1 VELPISHF
9 CLPKVKEFQSKLES
23 SIGKLGLQVAKD
35 KNVAKKFNFVEPLI
49 AVISQCSPDEIKN
62 ATGKLSDIISDLVHK
77 IGWDHCY
84 APESLASLDSV
95 VFEKFVNVIKEQ
107 ILLYQ
112 NHKDTYKSILNV
124 VSDAVYNLKEFKAV
138 KNNLLK
144 LSSSVRMFGDQEVR
158 NKIRLKKKQKTVAF
172 LESYNKSEIVT
183 FWLSLP
189 EDNLF
194 LCRGSSKIGY
204 FMKDIASA
212 VSIFEKQG
220 YNDFA
225 NILRNS
231 FTSSMF
237 INGTNSDDVRESDPY
252 HGFCRV
258 KMGRVALAIAKLNG
272 YVLNSTVKNN
282 ENPTGFSLSAGRN
295 SDYFRQ
301 FGYKGINESYPV
313 DKLDGVEVNGSFS
326 ISNPSSK
333 FDVFKFVPRAYPFYL
348 FSDLKLPEH
357 VSKVMKWCESCPDI
371 DNKALFDHYWLIVP
385 GPSLQVGSQFVD
397 AGGKSIV
404 VNPNKK
410 ITAFNDIN
418 QASIYLDRSLVDN
431 NFIYPALLGEK
442 DGKCYFITIWG

>member
-1 VELPISHF
+1 MELPISHF

-23 SIGKLGLQVAKD
+23 SIGKLGLRVAKD
-35 KNVAKKFNFVEPLI
+35 KTTLKKFSFVEPLI
-49 AVISQCSPDEIKN
+49 AAISQCSPEEIKN
-62 ATGKLSDIISDLVHK
+62 ATGKLSDIISDLVNN
-77 IGWDHCY
+77 IGWDHYY
-84 APESLASLDSV
+84 APESLASLDNV

-112 NHKDTYKSILNV
+112 NHKDKYPFILNV
-124 VSDAVYNLKEFKAV
+124 VSDAVCTLKEFKTI

-144 LSSSVRMFGDQEVR
+144 LSSSVRMFSDQEVR

-172 LESYNKSEIVT
+172 LESYNKNEIVN

-189 EDNLF
+189 DDNLF

-204 FMKDIASA
+204 FSKDVVSAST
-212 VSIFEKQG
+212 IFEKQG

-225 NILRNS
+225 NILKNS
-231 FTSSMF
+231 FASSMF
-237 INGTNSDDVRESDPY
+237 INGTSSDEVRESDPY

-272 YVLNSTVKNN
+272 YVLNSTIKSN
-282 ENPTGFSLSAGRN
+282 ENPTGFALSAGRN

-301 FGYKGINESYPV
+301 FGYKAINESYPV
-313 DKLDGVEVNGSFS
+313 EKLDGVEVNGSFS
-326 ISNPSSK
+326 APNPSSK
-333 FDVFKFVPRAYPFYL
+333 FDTFRFVPRAYPFYL

-357 VSKVMKWCESCPDI
+357 VSKVMRWCESCPDI

-385 GPSLQVGSQFVD
+385 GPSLQLGSPFMD
-397 AGGKSIV
+397 GAGKSIII
-404 VNPNKK
+404 NPNKK
-410 ITAFNDIN
+410 ITAFNDVN
-418 QASIYLDRSLVDN
+418 HASIYLDRLLVDN